1 MFHPFGHK
9 DGGGRLPKGSWR
21 LVSPADFARAHV
33 LDLAIALTVLVAL
46 VVGTLC
52 FNAYLDTMF
61 FSEGTSFLSKTYTQ
75 VASTFE
81 LFASRNWNVLETW
94 ENSLE
99 YAPADVDVKQT
110 WSYQAEQQQAWH
122 YSDFYLFNAD
132 NDFVTASGRAGTAD
146 SIAAVFDEMYESGS
160 RVASSYISSE
170 GKRKIVFAK
179 PLGETVEIDGVAY
192 TGVAISYDN
201 EYVEGLVTSDIYTGQ
216 SDCYMVDQNGDVVFS
231 LAPKTVIADYVD
243 NAPNYLRDHASFS
256 RGSYEG
262 LYDAIATSQ
271 RGSAL
276 ISYDGSKCYV
286 VTQPAD
292 VFGWSVVAIV
302 KAEAVD
308 EIPNKVRVLTIVV
321 NAIFTVALFAG
332 TLTILALRY
341 RRHISK
347 EIEGRKDAE
356 HKSALNRQLLNGMTE
371 IADRYSIVDLES
383 GTYLYHECQLGKPLY
398 PEEGRYEDLLEKLTS
413 RYSVLTD
420 TDDAKMSRLLNED
433 ALRERLKSE
442 ADRIKFEY
450 ASRTEHVYMLMTV
463 VPLFFNEDG
472 QLARALLIVQD
483 IGLRKELESAANTDD
498 LTGLFNERYFAN
510 VLHIKQRKRI
520 PFTLF
525 YLDLDKFKPVNDTYG
540 HDMGDKLLR
549 QVSERLRS
557 CVRTEDFA
565 FRIGGDEFALIITGG
580 LDDEA
585 AERMKKRVQQKVSA
599 PYRID
604 GVDITI
610 GASCGYAAWPS
621 EAGTAYE
628 ARLLADKRMYESK
641 TRHHGEYGT
650 TR

>member
-9 DGGGRLPKGSWR
+9 DGSGRLPKGSWR

-33 LDLAIALTVLVAL
+33 LDLAVSLTVLVAL

-52 FNAYLDTMF
+52 YNAYLDTMF
-61 FSEGTSFLSKTYTQ
+61 FSEGTSFLSNTYTQ

-94 ENSLE
+94 ENSLK
-99 YAPADVDVKQT
+99 YTPADVDVKQT

-122 YSDFYLFNAD
+122 YSDFYLFNAE
-132 NDFVTASGRAGTAD
+132 NDFVTVSGRTGTAD
-146 SIAAVFDEMYESGS
+146 SIASVFDEIYESGTK
-160 RVASSYISSE
+160 VISSYISSE

-179 PLGETVEIDGVAY
+179 PLDESLVIDGVTY

-201 EYVEGLVTSDIYTGQ
+201 EYVEGLVTSDIFTGQ

-243 NAPNYLRDHASFS
+243 NVPNYLGDRTNFS
-256 RGSYEG
+256 RGSYDG
-262 LYDAIATSQ
+262 LSDAIATSQ

-276 ISYDGSKCYV
+276 VSYDGSRCYV
-286 VTQPAD
+286 VTQPAG

-308 EIPNKVRVLTIVV
+308 EIPNNVRSLTVVV
-321 NAIFTVALFAG
+321 NAILMAALFAG
-332 TLTILALRY
+332 VLTILALRY

-371 IADRYSIVDLES
+371 VADRYSIIDLEK
-383 GTYLYHECQLGKPLY
+383 GTYRYHECQLADPLY

-413 RYSVLTD
+413 RYTVLTD
-420 TDDAKMSRLLNED
+420 SDDAKISRLLNEE
-433 ALRERLKSE
+433 ALRERLKTDQ
-442 ADRIKFEY
+442 DRLKFEY
-450 ASRTEHVYMLMTV
+450 ASRTEHAYMLMTV

-472 QLARALLIVQD
+472 ELAHVLLIGQD
-483 IGLRKELESAANTDD
+483 IGLRKELENAANTDD
-498 LTGLFNERYFAN
+498 LTGLFNERYFVN
-510 VLHIKQRKRI
+510 ILRIKQTKAI

-540 HDMGDKLLR
+540 HDMGDKVLR
-549 QVSERLRS
+549 QASERMRG
-557 CVRTEDFA
+557 CIRTEDFA
-565 FRIGGDEFALIITGG
+565 FRIGGDEFAVIITGG
-580 LDDEA
+580 LDDDA
-585 AERMKKRVQQKVSA
+585 AGRMKKRLQEAVSA
-599 PYRID
+599 PYPID
-604 GVDITI
+604 GVDVRI
-610 GASCGYAAWPS
+610 GASCGYATWPNDAAS
-621 EAGTAYE
+621 ISQV
-628 ARLLADKRMYESK
+628 RMLADKRMYESK
-641 TRHHGEYGT
+641 TRHHGSCDA
-650 TR
+650 R